1 MNILTWLQDHLVSW
15 LIEEDIPDES
25 LLCNFE
31 QLQYEIRHGDVL
43 LVEGKSRVSE
53 VIKTITHSRW
63 SHSALY
69 VGRLH
74 DIQDDRLRE
83 LVRSHYHG
91 DTRDQLVIEALL
103 GQGTIITPLSKYRSY
118 HLRICRPK
126 GLLPQDAQAV
136 IHFALQHLGIDY
148 DVRQLVDLAR
158 FLFPYRMLPRRWR
171 SSLFAHNAGIPTST
185 VCSSMIASAFAQV
198 HYPILPVVRREGEG
212 RLYFFK
218 RNYRLFT
225 PNDFDYSPYFEIIK
239 CPLIG
244 LDDLAAYRHLP
255 WREGMVCNGED
266 DCFLQGDPSAV
277 QPLTRIIDGVTA
289 GVEEVAVP
297 DAKGGV

>member
-1 MNILTWLQDHLVSW
+1 MSILRWMQDRLVSW
-15 LIEEDIPDES
+15 LIDEDIPDES

-31 QLQYEIRHGDVL
+31 QLQYEIRRGDVL
-43 LVEGKSRVSE
+43 LVEGKSRISE
-53 VIKTITHSRW
+53 VIKTITHSSW

-74 DIQDDRLRE
+74 DIQDDRLCE
-83 LVRSHYHG
+83 LVQCHYHG
-91 DTRDQLVIEALL
+91 DTREQLVIEALL
-103 GQGTIITPLSKYRSY
+103 GQGTIVAPLSKYRGY

-126 GLLPQDAQAV
+126 GLVPQDAQAV
-136 IHFALQHLGIDY
+136 IHYALQHLGSDY

-158 FLFPYRMLPRRWR
+158 FIFPYHMLPRRWR

-185 VCSSMIASAFAQV
+185 VCSSMIASAFARV

-212 RLYFFK
+212 RLHFFK
-218 RNYRLFT
+218 RNHRLST

-239 CPLIG
+239 YPLMG
-244 LDDLAAYRHLP
+244 LDELAAYRHLP
-255 WREGMVCNGED
+255 WKEGLICNDDD
-266 DCFLQGDPSAV
+266 DCYLQGDPSAV
-277 QPLTRIIDGVTA
+277 QPFNRVIDGVKA
-289 GVEEVAVP
+289 EVEEVAVP